1 MRLLPHTKIR
11 ASCELFNIVIIMGTL
26 KIIGQIELKQFWP
39 EGLSDAD
46 TSNILVS
53 VDNDSFFYRKD
64 NQSPYRKT
72 KVFNAA
78 SVIGKTRAKL
88 IKNNKIK
95 VRFQGIDAPELHYKA
110 PPLQNNPDVTP
121 ALRAEYNEKNKSFR
135 QNLSESA
142 TFALRKF
149 LRSINKNVVNCQ
161 VLSHNVEKPREVVDT
176 YGRFVANVNVKQKTK
191 TIDLNVWL
199 AKEGWVVPTFYT
211 SMSEDEMAELLSAA
225 KKGKKKNR
233 IWKYLRTDTGKFK
246 YSLQFRK
253 NVTEFNL
260 GDDNAILI
268 MPKLFRR
275 QVSYEMQKKVGLFTG
290 EISEFLTK
298 SKDPFYKTEDFF
310 LEGFD
315 AKLYYIDEFFNGK
328 KFQLGPGDLVFREKY
343 SNIIDENGEFIVNW

>member
-1 MRLLPHTKIR
+1 
-11 ASCELFNIVIIMGTL
+11 MGTL

-46 TSNILVS
+46 TSSILVS
-53 VDNDSFFYRKD
+53 VDQDSFFFRKD

-72 KVFNAA
+72 KIFNTA
-78 SVIGKTRAKL
+78 SVVGKSRAKL
-88 IKNNKIK
+88 VKNNRVK

-110 PPLQNNPDVTP
+110 PPLQNDPAVSP
-121 ALRAEYNEKNKSFR
+121 ALRKEYNQKNKEFR

-149 LRSINKNVVNCQ
+149 LKSINDTVVNCE
-161 VLSHNVEKPREVVDT
+161 VLSHNVDKPREVVDT
-176 YGRFVANVNVKQKTK
+176 YGRFVANVNVKKKNKTV
-191 TIDLNVWL
+191 DLNVWL

-211 SMSEDEMAELLSAA
+211 SMSEGEMAELLGAA

-253 NVTEFNL
+253 NATDFNM
-260 GDDNAILI
+260 GDDNDILV

-290 EISEFLTK
+290 KISEFLAK
-298 SKDPFYKTEDFF
+298 SKDPFYKIDEFI
-310 LEGFD
+310 LEEFE
-315 AKLYYIDEFFNGK
+315 AKLYYLDEFFSGK
-328 KFQLGPGDLVFREKY
+328 KFQLSPEDLVFREKY
-343 SNIIDENGEFIVNW
+343 SNVVDENGVAILNW